1 MKCFR
6 FFEALAPAAATLFVC
21 ASCAAPQPVVR
32 PDGTPGPHSVEIEAA
47 STLYWSGHRGEVFE
61 MIAMKP
67 DLTEHDQL
75 FLINAILAG
84 GNSDDQAN
92 AIATL
97 VANPCLTPKARRHI
111 IDNLDRIYFSSDRK
125 LVVSALVNYPPDY
138 YKSRPE
144 DVEPPETEETEEAE
158 E

>member
-6 FFEALAPAAATLFVC
+6 VFKALAPAAAALLVC
-21 ASCAAPQPVVR
+21 AACAAPQPVVR
-32 PDGTPGPHSVEIEAA
+32 PDGTPGPNSVEIEAA
-47 STLYWSGHRGEVFE
+47 STLYWSGHRAEVFE

-67 DLTEHDQL
+67 NLTEHDQL
-75 FLINAILAG
+75 FLVNAILAG

-111 IDNLDRIYFSSDRK
+111 IDNLERIYFSSDRK
-125 LVVSALVNYPPDY
+125 LVVSALINYPPDY
-138 YKSRPE
+138 YKSQPH
-144 DVEPPETEETEEAE
+144 DVEPAETEE
-158 E
+158 